1 MKRSL
6 LALAAL
12 TAFTGV
18 ASAQSSVTMF
28 GVLDVAARSV
38 KNGGA
43 GTLNTLSTD
52 GSRSSRLGVRGV
64 EDLGGGLRAAFHL
77 EGAVALDVGGGQK
90 TAATANGSTAN
101 GIDWARE
108 AHVALAG
115 KTWGEL
121 RLGRDYTPTFR
132 NHVTYDPFAFVGVGG
147 QANLMGAA
155 AGSPFT
161 TLVRANNTI
170 TYLLP
175 AMGGVLGQATVAAG
189 EGVDAN
195 KYMGVRLGYAAGPL
209 NVAAAYGVT
218 STPNVLPTIAN
229 GQNSGGDTKGF
240 NIGGAYDLGFMRPM
254 FQYHQYKYGRNT
266 QTNIV
271 IGGTAPVGKGGI
283 FKFTYGKASDFRS
296 ATQLAAGFEQNL
308 SRRTALYANYSR
320 INNKGAA
327 TFRASSGGVA
337 TALPGIT
344 STGYEAGVRH
354 VF

>member
-121 RLGRDYTPTFR
+121 RMGRDYTPTFR
-132 NHVTYDPFAFVGVGG
+132 NHVTYDPFAFVGVGA
-147 QANLMGAA
+147 QNNLMAGAGSSL
-155 AGSPFT
+155 AGSPST

-170 TYLLP
+170 TYMLP
-175 AMGGVLGQATVAAG
+175 AMGGVFGQATVAAG

-195 KYMGVRLGYAAGPL
+195 KYMGGRLGYAAGPL
-209 NVAAAYGVT
+209 NVAVAYGRT
-218 STPNVLPTIAN
+218 ATTL
-229 GQNSGGDTKGF
+229 GDTKAF
-240 NIGGAYDLGFMRPM
+240 NIGGAYDLGVVRPV
-254 FQYHQYKYGRNT
+254 FQYHQYKYLANT

-283 FKFTYGKASDFRS
+283 LKFTYGKASDFRS

-337 TALPGIT
+337 TAAQGIK